1 MEITGVILAGGTSRR
16 MGTDKALLLL
26 AGKPLIAYTAARL
39 SQIAATVVIACGE
52 EEREAYRTFHL
63 PMIPDRYPG
72 LGPLAGLHAALMEA
86 HTEWVVLLACDL
98 PFASEGL
105 LRHMLALIADG
116 TAAQAIVPVTSE
128 GKVQP
133 LLALYHRSILPVLEE
148 ALKRNELRVMD
159 FLAGLT
165 VHYVHEG
172 DYPEGPGTHGLS
184 LLNMNTPEDYEAA
197 LKLASAQK

>member
-1 MEITGVILAGGTSRR
+1 

-26 AGKPLIAYTAARL
+26 AGKPLMVHAAARL

-52 EEREAYRTFHL
+52 EEREAYRALHL

-86 HTEWVVLLACDL
+86 GTEWVALLACDL

-105 LRHMLALIADG
+105 LRHMLALIAAG
-116 TAAQAIVPVTSE
+116 TATQAIVPVTSE

-133 LLALYHRSILPVLEE
+133 LLSLYHRSILPLLEE
-148 ALKRNELRVMD
+148 ALVQKELRVMD
-159 FLAGLT
+159 LLANLV

-172 DYPEGPGTHGLS
+172 DYPEGPGTHDLS

-197 LKLASAQK
+197 LKLASI

>member
-16 MGTDKALLLL
+16 MGTDKALLPL

-39 SQIAATVVIACGE
+39 LQLAATVVIACGQ
-52 EEREAYRTFHL
+52 EEREAYRTLHL

-86 HTEWVVLLACDL
+86 RTEWVVLLACDL

-105 LRHMLALIADG
+105 LRHMLALIAGG
-116 TAAQAIVPVTSE
+116 TAVQAIVPVTSE

-133 LLALYHRSILPVLEE
+133 LLALYHRSILPELDE
-148 ALKRNELRVMD
+148 ALMQNELRVMD
-159 FLAGLT
+159 FLAGLA
-165 VHYVHEG
+165 VHYVHEE

-197 LKLASAQK
+197 LKQASAQK